1 MIKIFATEKIK
12 EIDRYTIQRK
22 SMSSIDLVE
31 EAVTVFTNEFRNNYP
46 KTRRVIVF
54 AGRGNNGADALGIA
68 RNYWMN
74 PIVFWYIYLTRQVI

>member
-31 EAVTVFTNEFRNNYP
+31 EAVTVFTNEFRNN
-46 KTRRVIVF
+46 
-54 AGRGNNGADALGIA
+54 
-68 RNYWMN
+68 
-74 PIVFWYIYLTRQVI
+74 